1 MSKRC
6 SKCKKDRLME
16 QFISENREK
25 PYSCC
30 NDCRLKCVSQ
40 TNKCNVCG
48 ISANFNFKGE
58 KYGVKCI
65 HHKDPEMVNVH
76 NTLCKYENCTIR
88 ASFGFENDKK
98 ASSCYKHKEPTM
110 ISLNKVY
117 CKFENCK
124 KKPCFGREKDKIP
137 IFCKEHKTEDM
148 QDISHQKCQYE
159 NCNTR
164 PSFGLIGE
172 PIKFCKKHKTSEMKE
187 LVNKKCEQ
195 NECGKNPSYNFSGAK
210 KARFCK
216 EHQLENMVDVKHIFC
231 LENGCEKRPT
241 YNLSTEKKPLYCRLH
256 KKDGMI
262 DICNKHCAFED
273 CVTQPRFNFEGM
285 TRKFCFQ
292 HKEAGMIDLVF
303 TPCKEPNCQKHPNYN
318 YENESVGIYCNS
330 HKLENMVD
338 VKHNFCKADECRKRA
353 NFNLPGIFPE
363 FCATHK
369 KDGMLANPR
378 RKCEGSVDEDCKE
391 SATHGIKEPLHCEEH
406 ALPDEYDL
414 TEHPC
419 KKCEK
424 IDVLNK
430 EGLCVNF
437 CSLEERD
444 RVLKKQVK
452 KHEEFINKLLD
463 EEIDIK
469 PILKDQSP
477 DRQCTLKRP
486 DRVYHMGSHVVI
498 IEIDEDQ
505 HKSYKCTA
513 FGDSKEGKIKAEKIR
528 MYEISQ
534 SFPEFPPC
542 IWIRYNPDNFK
553 DKDGK
558 SVKVIT
564 SKRHDI
570 LVKWVKRCLRD
581 DKTNGVKVKYLFYDE
596 YKETDG
602 SFENIEKADVI

>member
-1 MSKRC
+1 
-6 SKCKKDRLME
+6 
-16 QFISENREK
+16 
-25 PYSCC
+25 
-30 NDCRLKCVSQ
+30 
-40 TNKCNVCG
+40 
-48 ISANFNFKGE
+48 
-58 KYGVKCI
+58 
-65 HHKDPEMVNVH
+65 
-76 NTLCKYENCTIR
+76 
-88 ASFGFENDKK
+88 
-98 ASSCYKHKEPTM
+98 
-110 ISLNKVY
+110 
-117 CKFENCK
+117 
-124 KKPCFGREKDKIP
+124 
-137 IFCKEHKTEDM
+137 
-148 QDISHQKCQYE
+148 
-159 NCNTR
+159 
-164 PSFGLIGE
+164 
-172 PIKFCKKHKTSEMKE
+172 
-187 LVNKKCEQ
+187 
-195 NECGKNPSYNFSGAK
+195 
-210 KARFCK
+210 
-216 EHQLENMVDVKHIFC
+216 MVDVKNKTCKADGCRKQPVFN
-231 LENGCEKRPT
+231 LEGET
-241 YNLSTEKKPLYCRLH
+241 IAIYCS
-256 KKDGMI
+256 
-262 DICNKHCAFED
+262 E
-273 CVTQPRFNFEGM
+273 
-285 TRKFCFQ
+285 
-292 HKEAGMIDLVF
+292 HKE
-303 TPCKEPNCQKHPNYN
+303 PE
-318 YENESVGIYCNS
+318 
-330 HKLENMVD
+330 MVD
-338 VKHNFCKADECRKRA
+338 VKNKTCKADGCRKRPTFNLEGETIAMYCSEHKEPEMVDVKSKTCKADGCRKRA
-353 NFNLPGIFPE
+353 NFNLPGILPE
-363 FCATHK
+363 FCTTHK
-369 KDGMLANPR
+369 KNGMLANPR
-378 RKCEGSVDEDCKE
+378 RKCEGSTDEDCKE

-406 ALPDEYDL
+406 AMPDEYDL

-444 RVLKKQVK
+444 RILKKQVK

-477 DRQCTLKRP
+477 DRQCTTKRP

-513 FGDSKEGKIKAEKIR
+513 FGDSKEGKMKAEKIR

-534 SFPEFPPC
+534 SFQEFPPC

-581 DKTNGVKVKYLFYDE
+581 DKTEGVKVKYLFYDE

>member
-1 MSKRC
+1 MYC
-6 SKCKKDRLME
+6 SE
-16 QFISENREK
+16 
-25 PYSCC
+25 
-30 NDCRLKCVSQ
+30 
-40 TNKCNVCG
+40 
-48 ISANFNFKGE
+48 
-58 KYGVKCI
+58 
-65 HHKDPEMVNVH
+65 HKEPEMVDVKSK
-76 NTLCKYENCTIR
+76 TCKADGCRKQPVFNLEGETI
-88 ASFGFENDKK
+88 AIYCSE
-98 ASSCYKHKEPTM
+98 HKEP
-110 ISLNKVY
+110 
-117 CKFENCK
+117 E
-124 KKPCFGREKDKIP
+124 
-137 IFCKEHKTEDM
+137 
-148 QDISHQKCQYE
+148 
-159 NCNTR
+159 
-164 PSFGLIGE
+164 
-172 PIKFCKKHKTSEMKE
+172 
-187 LVNKKCEQ
+187 
-195 NECGKNPSYNFSGAK
+195 
-210 KARFCK
+210 
-216 EHQLENMVDVKHIFC
+216 MVDVKHKTC
-231 LENGCEKRPT
+231 KADGCRKHPT
-241 YNLSTEKKPLYCRLH
+241 
-256 KKDGMI
+256 
-262 DICNKHCAFED
+262 
-273 CVTQPRFNFEGM
+273 FNFEGETIAM
-285 TRKFCFQ
+285 YCIE
-292 HKEAGMIDLVF
+292 HKE
-303 TPCKEPNCQKHPNYN
+303 PE
-318 YENESVGIYCNS
+318 
-330 HKLENMVD
+330 MVD
-338 VKHNFCKADECRKRA
+338 VKNKTCKVDGCRKRPTFNLEGETIAMYCSEHKEPEMVDVKNNFCKADDCRKRA
-353 NFNLPGIFPE
+353 NFNLPGILPE

-378 RKCEGSVDEDCKE
+378 RKCEGSTDEDCKE

-406 ALPDEYDL
+406 AMPDEYDL

-444 RVLKKQVK
+444 RILKKQVK

-463 EEIDIK
+463 AEIDIK

-486 DRVYHMGSHVVI
+486 DRVYHIGSHVVI
-498 IEIDEDQ
+498 VEVDEDQ

-513 FGDSKEGKIKAEKIR
+513 FGDSKEGKMKAEKIR

-596 YKETDG
+596 YKDTDR

>member
-16 QFISENREK
+16 RFITENRDK
-25 PYSCC
+25 PYACC
-30 NDCRLKCVSQ
+30 HDCRLKLVSQ
-40 TNKCNVCG
+40 KNKCNVCG
-48 ISANFNFKGE
+48 ITALFNLEGE
-58 KYGVKCI
+58 KNGIKCAQ
-65 HHKDPEMVNVH
+65 HKEPEMVDVKSK
-76 NTLCKYENCTIR
+76 TCKVDGCRKHPTFNFEGETI
-88 ASFGFENDKK
+88 AIYCS
-98 ASSCYKHKEPTM
+98 KHKEP
-110 ISLNKVY
+110 
-117 CKFENCK
+117 E
-124 KKPCFGREKDKIP
+124 
-137 IFCKEHKTEDM
+137 
-148 QDISHQKCQYE
+148 
-159 NCNTR
+159 
-164 PSFGLIGE
+164 
-172 PIKFCKKHKTSEMKE
+172 
-187 LVNKKCEQ
+187 
-195 NECGKNPSYNFSGAK
+195 
-210 KARFCK
+210 
-216 EHQLENMVDVKHIFC
+216 MVDVKNKTC
-231 LENGCEKRPT
+231 KADGCRK
-241 YNLSTEKKPLYCRLH
+241 
-256 KKDGMI
+256 
-262 DICNKHCAFED
+262 
-273 CVTQPRFNFEGM
+273 QPVFNFEGETIAM
-285 TRKFCFQ
+285 YCSE
-292 HKEAGMIDLVF
+292 HKE
-303 TPCKEPNCQKHPNYN
+303 PE
-318 YENESVGIYCNS
+318 
-330 HKLENMVD
+330 MVD

-369 KDGMLANPR
+369 KNGMLANPR
-378 RKCEGSVDEDCKE
+378 RKCEGSTDEDCKE

-477 DRQCTLKRP
+477 DRQCTTKRP

-498 IEIDEDQ
+498 VEVDEDQ

-513 FGDSKEGKIKAEKIR
+513 FGDSKEGKMKAEKIR

-553 DKDGK
+553 DNDK
-558 SVKVIT
+558 SVKVVT

-581 DKTNGVKVKYLFYDE
+581 EKTKGVKVKYLFYDG